1 MVTCTLQV
9 TTISKGVGES
19 VIGLRRGARRGS
31 GVVVADGRVAVLA
44 HSLAEDR
51 VEVVFAEDRSAE
63 GVLVGVDRRR
73 GIAVLEVATNDAPV
87 VRWSQSPP
95 EIGDAVFAL
104 GNPGSGLRVT
114 EGRVSAAPLTVRG
127 RYGRPLEG
135 VIEHTAPLPR
145 GAGGGPLVDPTGAV
159 LGVNALRTDPG
170 FLLALPAAVV
180 APAVDRLLEGRA
192 SSGYLGL
199 ALVPPRASRRMRAA
213 VGLPGSEGLLVR
225 RVEAGA
231 PAERAGVLAGD
242 LLVGVEHTEVKDLD
256 DVFRALDAAD
266 GPVPIRLLRG
276 SERVELTVELGGD
289 RA

>member
-9 TTISKGVGES
+9 TTITESVGGS

-31 GVVVADGRVAVLA
+31 GVVVAEGRVAVLA

-51 VEVVFAEDRSAE
+51 VEVVFGEGRSAE
-63 GVLVGVDRRR
+63 GVLTGVDRRR

-104 GNPGSGLRVT
+104 GNPGSGLRAT

-127 RYGRPLEG
+127 RHGRRVEG

-145 GAGGGPLVDPTGAV
+145 GAGGGPLVDATGAV
-159 LGVNALRTDPG
+159 LGVNALRADPG

-180 APAVDRLLEGRA
+180 RPAVDRLLEGRA
-192 SSGYLGL
+192 GSGYLGVAL
-199 ALVPPRASRRMRAA
+199 APPRASRRMRAA
-213 VGLPGSEGLLVR
+213 VGLPASEGLLVR
-225 RVEAGA
+225 RVEPGA

-242 LLVGVEHTEVKDLD
+242 LLVGLEQTDVKDLD
-256 DVFRALDAAD
+256 DVFRALDAAE
-266 GPVPIRLLRG
+266 GPLSIKLLRG
-276 SERVELTVELGGD
+276 SERIELTVELGGD